1 MSVLKSSIFHGHLGS
16 LEIGKKPRRT
26 WRLSRRPQPP
36 NILYTSLFRG
46 TPVTE
51 HHARL
56 ITMVSS
62 HLSEKR
68 VRDFCART
76 TSNRPSLSF
85 KVADLFALF
94 FLVSLATVG
103 LHAQQQTPGS
113 YPDQTQNPYQ
123 GTQNPYQ
130 GTQNPN
136 AIDCSDPM
144 EISAPECS
152 GQTSGVDQNQNP
164 QSRFPQAGRF
174 GAQPARPNGNYTDT
188 EQLNRPQSQT
198 GQFQQPLL
206 PPEPLTE
213 FQKFVATT
221 TGQVLPIF
229 GANLFRRVP
238 STFAPVDMAPV
249 PPDFVVGPGDE
260 LRIRVWGQ
268 LSFQANVRVDR
279 SGDIYLPQVGP
290 VHVASVPF
298 SDLDGHLRSAIGRVF
313 HNFDLTVDLG
323 QIRSIQIYLAG
334 EARTPGVYTVSSLST
349 LVDALFVGGGPNTQ
363 GSFRNIELRRGSQT
377 VAHYDLYDL
386 LVRGNKST
394 DAKLLPGDVI
404 FIPPV
409 GSQIAITG
417 SVKSPGIYELL
428 SGEPLSGA
436 LSNAGGA
443 STVASAARISVER
456 IQDHN
461 ERQAMEIAYDK
472 DGLATPLADGDIVRV
487 FPIVPRYG
495 KTVILRGNIANPGRF
510 AWHPGMRVSE
520 LIPDK
525 DSLVTR
531 NYWWKRT
538 QLGLPAPDFEPTP
551 GFLNLR
557 QPLDNNAIT
566 LRPPVFEEFNT
577 QNSTQNSTQNQ
588 TQSQTQ
594 NQTQNSMQDGTQDQS
609 GSLQNRNYSAQQ
621 RNGSSSLGALQNNPA
636 SQGPRAAQR
645 TTVRLLAP
653 DIDWDYAVVERI
665 DPETLKTTLI
675 PFDLGKL
682 VLHHDATHD
691 VELKSGDIVSIFSE
705 ADFRVPLAEQTK
717 LVTLDGEFV
726 HSGVYSARSDE
737 TLKELVERA
746 GGIGPKAYLYG
757 SEFTRESVRIAQQA
771 RIEEYARTL
780 EARIQ
785 RASLAIA
792 ASSTSPQDLSNGSSA
807 QNSERDL
814 VAALRQV
821 RATGRI
827 VLTLKPDSIG
837 TTSLPDMTME
847 NGDRFVIPPAP
858 AIVNVIGAVY
868 NQNAF
873 LFVKGRRVSGYL
885 HQAGGPNRDADHKH
899 AFIIRANGDIVSRE
913 TTNSVWGNEFASLS
927 LNPGDT
933 IVVPEKTFKPSALQG
948 AAQWTQV
955 FAQLA
960 LGAAAINSIR

>member
-1 MSVLKSSIFHGHLGS
+1 
-16 LEIGKKPRRT
+16 
-26 WRLSRRPQPP
+26 
-36 NILYTSLFRG
+36 
-46 TPVTE
+46 
-51 HHARL
+51 
-56 ITMVSS
+56 MVSS
-62 HLSEKR
+62 QLSER
-68 VRDFCART
+68 SVREFCARIT
-76 TSNRPSLSF
+76 RGQPSLRV
-85 KVADLFALF
+85 KVVNPIAIF
-94 FLVSLATVG
+94 FLVSLLIVG
-103 LHAQQQTPGS
+103 LHAQQQPSGS
-113 YPDQTQNPYQ
+113 YPSETQNPSQNPYQ
-123 GTQNPYQ
+123 NTYPGTQY
-130 GTQNPN
+130 PN
-136 AIDCSDPM
+136 SIDCSDPM

-152 GQTSGVDQNQNP
+152 GQMPGTGQMQNP
-164 QSRFPQAGRF
+164 QSRFPQPGRN
-174 GAQPARPNGNYTDT
+174 GSQQTRPNGNYTDN
-188 EQLNRPQSQT
+188 EQLNRPQSQA
-198 GQFQQPLL
+198 GQYQQPL

-290 VHVASVPF
+290 VHVASIPF
-298 SDLDGHLRSAIGRVF
+298 SQLDGQLRSAIGRVYR
-313 HNFDLTVDLG
+313 NFDLTVDLG

-334 EARTPGVYTVSSLST
+334 AARTPGVYTVSSLST
-349 LVDALFVGGGPNTQ
+349 LVDALFAGGGPNTQ
-363 GSFRNIELRRGSQT
+363 GSLRNIELRRGSET
-377 VAHYDLYDL
+377 VAHFDLYEL
-386 LVRGNKST
+386 LVRGTKSN

-409 GSQIAITG
+409 GPQIAMTG
-417 SVKSPGIYELL
+417 SVKSPAIYELL
-428 SGEPLSGA
+428 PGEVLSGA
-436 LSNAGGA
+436 LADAGGV
-443 STVASAARISVER
+443 STVAAGARISVER
-456 IQDHN
+456 IQDHKD
-461 ERQAMEIAYDK
+461 RQAMEMAYDK

-487 FPIVPRYG
+487 FSIVPRYG

-531 NYWWKRT
+531 NYWWRRT
-538 QLGLPAPDFEPTP
+538 QLGLPAPEFEPTP
-551 GFLNLR
+551 GFQNLR
-557 QPLDNNAIT
+557 QPWDNNALT
-566 LRPPVFEEFNT
+566 LKPPQFEEPNWQFPNQDST
-577 QNSTQNSTQNQ
+577 QYSRQDSTQNPTQDMTRDSTR
-588 TQSQTQ
+588 
-594 NQTQNSMQDGTQDQS
+594 DATQDQF
-609 GSLQNRNYSAQQ
+609 GPLQNRNLTAQQ
-621 RNGSSSLGALQNNPA
+621 RNGSSSLGAFDNPA
-636 SQGPRAAQR
+636 TQGPRLAQR

-682 VLHHDATHD
+682 VLQHDASHD
-691 VELKSGDIVSIFSE
+691 LELKSGDIVSIFSE

-726 HSGVYSARSDE
+726 HSGVYSARPDE

-746 GGIGPKAYLYG
+746 GGISPKAYLYG
-757 SEFTRESVRIAQQA
+757 SMFTRESVRIAQQA
-771 RIEEYARTL
+771 RIEEYTRTL

-785 RASLAIA
+785 RSNLALA
-792 ASSTSPQDLSNGSSA
+792 ASSTAQDVANTTAA

-814 VAALRQV
+814 VASLRRV

-827 VLTLKPDSIG
+827 VLTLKPDSTG
-837 TTSLPDMTME
+837 TVSLPDMTME

-885 HQAGGPNRDADHKH
+885 QQAGGPNRDADKKY
-899 AFIIRANGDIVSRE
+899 AFIIRANGDIVSRDA
-913 TTNSVWGNEFASLS
+913 TKSAWGNEFAGLS

-933 IVVPEKTFKPSALQG
+933 IVVPEKTFKPSALKG
-948 AAQWTQV
+948 AAEWTQV

-960 LGAAAINSIR
+960 LGAAAINSIH

>member
-1 MSVLKSSIFHGHLGS
+1 MLVLCG
-16 LEIGKKPRRT
+16 IGKKLLRIQVVGN
-26 WRLSRRPQPP
+26 RP
-36 NILYTSLFRG
+36 TSSKPASSGRQL
-46 TPVTE
+46 VTE
-51 HHARL
+51 RHARL

-62 HLSEKR
+62 HLSERR
-68 VRDFCART
+68 VRDFSAET
-76 TSNRPSLSF
+76 TPRRSSLRF
-85 KVADLFALF
+85 KVANLITAF
-94 FLVSLATVG
+94 FLVSSLSLGV
-103 LHAQQQTPGS
+103 HAQQQPQGS
-113 YPDQTQNPYQ
+113 YPNETQSPYQNPYQNPYQ
-123 GTQNPYQ
+123 GTQYPSSV
-130 GTQNPN
+130 
-136 AIDCSDPM
+136 DCSDPI

-152 GQTSGVDQNQNP
+152 GQTLGTGQMQNP
-164 QSRFPQAGRF
+164 QSRFPESGRY
-174 GAQPARPNGNYTDT
+174 GSQQTRPNGNYTDN
-188 EQLNRPQSQT
+188 EQMNRPQSQS
-198 GQFQQPLL
+198 GQYPQPLL

-221 TGQVLPIF
+221 TGQILPIF

-249 PPDFVVGPGDE
+249 PSDFVVGPGDE

-279 SGDIYLPQVGP
+279 SGEIYLPQVGP

-298 SDLDGHLRSAIGRVF
+298 SELDGQLRSAIGRVY

-323 QIRSIQIYLAG
+323 QIRSIQVYLAG

-349 LVDALFVGGGPNTQ
+349 LVDALFVGGGPNAQ
-363 GSFRNIELRRGSQT
+363 GSVRNIELRRGSQT
-377 VAHYDLYDL
+377 VTHFDLYEL

-409 GSQIAITG
+409 GPQIAITG
-417 SVKSPGIYELL
+417 SVKNPAIYETLP
-428 SGEPLSGA
+428 SEPLSAA
-436 LSNAGGA
+436 LSNAGGV
-443 STVASAARISVER
+443 STVASGARISVER
-456 IQDHN
+456 IHEHN
-461 ERQAMEIAYDK
+461 ERQAMELTYDK
-472 DGLATPLADGDIVRV
+472 EGLATPLADGDIVRV

-531 NYWWKRT
+531 NYWWKRS
-538 QLGLPAPDFEPTP
+538 QLGLPSPEFEPTP
-551 GFLNLR
+551 GFQNFR
-557 QPLDNNAIT
+557 QPFDNNAIT
-566 LRPPVFEEFNT
+566 LKPPVFEEP
-577 QNSTQNSTQNQ
+577 NSQYP
-588 TQSQTQ
+588 
-594 NQTQNSMQDGTQDQS
+594 TQNSMQSSAQGSGQNSTQDTTQDQS
-609 GSLQNRNYSAQQ
+609 GSLQNRYPSAQQ
-621 RNGSSSLGALQNNPA
+621 RSGSSSLGGLDNTS
-636 SQGPRAAQR
+636 SQGPRPAQR
-645 TTVRLLAP
+645 TSVRLLAP

-665 DPETLKTTLI
+665 DPDTLRTTLI

-682 VLHHDATHD
+682 VLQHDASHD
-691 VELKSGDIVSIFSE
+691 LELKSGDIVSIFSE

-726 HSGVYSARSDE
+726 HSGVYSARPDE

-746 GGIGPKAYLYG
+746 GGISPKAYLYG
-757 SEFTRESVRIAQQA
+757 SMFTRESVRIAQQA

-780 EARIQ
+780 ETSMHR
-785 RASLAIA
+785 SNLALA
-792 ASSTSPQDLSNGSSA
+792 ASSTQEAATTAAA

-814 VAALRQV
+814 VASLRQI

-827 VLTLKPDSIG
+827 VLTLKPDSSG
-837 TTSLPDMTME
+837 TISLPDMTME
-847 NGDRFVIPPAP
+847 NGDRFVIPPVP
-858 AIVNVIGAVY
+858 AVVNVIGAVY

-885 HQAGGPNRDADHKH
+885 QQAGGPNREADKKH
-899 AFIIRANGDIVSRE
+899 SFIIRANGDIVSRDA
-913 TTNSVWGNEFASLS
+913 TKSAWGNEFAGLS

-933 IVVPEKTFKPSALQG
+933 VVVPEKTIKPSALRG
-948 AAQWTQV
+948 VMEWTQI
-955 FAQLA
+955 FSQLA
-960 LGAAAINSIR
+960 LTAAAINSIQ

>member
-1 MSVLKSSIFHGHLGS
+1 
-16 LEIGKKPRRT
+16 
-26 WRLSRRPQPP
+26 
-36 NILYTSLFRG
+36 
-46 TPVTE
+46 
-51 HHARL
+51 
-56 ITMVSS
+56 MVSS
-62 HLSEKR
+62 HLSER
-68 VRDFCART
+68 SVREVCARIT
-76 TSNRPSLSF
+76 RGWPSPRF
-85 KVADLFALF
+85 KVVNPIAIF
-94 FLVSLATVG
+94 FLVSSLIVG
-103 LHAQQQTPGS
+103 VHAQQQTSGS
-113 YPDQTQNPYQ
+113 YPSETQNPSQNPYQ
-123 GTQNPYQ
+123 STYQ
-130 GTQNPN
+130 GAQYPSS
-136 AIDCSDPM
+136 IDCSDPM

-152 GQTSGVDQNQNP
+152 GQMPGTGQMQNP
-164 QSRFPQAGRF
+164 QSRFPQSGRN
-174 GAQPARPNGNYTDT
+174 GSQQTRPNGNYTDN
-188 EQLNRPQSQT
+188 EQLNRPQSQS
-198 GQFQQPLL
+198 GQYQQFL

-221 TGQVLPIF
+221 TGQILPIF

-279 SGDIYLPQVGP
+279 SGEIYLPQVGP
-290 VHVASVPF
+290 VHVASIPF
-298 SDLDGHLRSAIGRVF
+298 SQLDGQLRSAIGRVY

-323 QIRSIQIYLAG
+323 QIRSIQVYLAG
-334 EARTPGVYTVSSLST
+334 EARTPGVYTISSLST
-349 LVDALFVGGGPNTQ
+349 LVDALFAGGGPNAQ
-363 GSFRNIELRRGSQT
+363 GSLRNIELRRGSET
-377 VAHYDLYDL
+377 VAHFDFYDL
-386 LVRGNKST
+386 LVRGDKST

-409 GSQIAITG
+409 GPQIAITG
-417 SVKSPGIYELL
+417 SIKNPAIYETLPD
-428 SGEPLSGA
+428 EPLSRA
-436 LSNAGGA
+436 LSNAGGV
-443 STVASAARISVER
+443 STVASGARISVER
-456 IQDHN
+456 IHDHN
-461 ERQAMEIAYDK
+461 ERQAMEIVYDK
-472 DGLATPLADGDIVRV
+472 QGLATPLADGDIVRV

-531 NYWWKRT
+531 NYWWKRS
-538 QLGLPAPDFEPTP
+538 QLGLPSPEFEPTP
-551 GFLNLR
+551 GFQNFR
-557 QPLDNNAIT
+557 QPFDNNAIT
-566 LRPPVFEEFNT
+566 LKPPVFEEPNPQYQT
-577 QNSTQNSTQNQ
+577 QDSPQYSRQDSTQYPTR
-588 TQSQTQ
+588 
-594 NQTQNSMQDGTQDQS
+594 DFARDATQDPS
-609 GSLQNRNYSAQQ
+609 GSLQNRYPSAQQ
-621 RNGSSSLGALQNNPA
+621 RNGSSSLAA
-636 SQGPRAAQR
+636 MDDTSSQGPRPAQQR
-645 TTVRLLAP
+645 TSVRLLAP

-682 VLHHDATHD
+682 VLQHDTSHD
-691 VELKSGDIVSIFSE
+691 LELKSGDIISIFSE

-726 HSGVYSARSDE
+726 HSGVYSARPDE

-746 GGIGPKAYLYG
+746 GGISPKAYLYG
-757 SEFTRESVRIAQQA
+757 SMFTRESVRIAQQA

-785 RASLAIA
+785 RANLALA
-792 ASSTSPQDLSNGSSA
+792 ASGTSQDVASNTSA
-807 QNSERDL
+807 QNSQHDL

-827 VLTLKPDSIG
+827 VLTLKPDSTG
-837 TTSLPDMTME
+837 TVSLPDMTME

-885 HQAGGPNRDADHKH
+885 QQAGGPNRDADKKY
-899 AFIIRANGDIVSRE
+899 AFIIRANGDIVSRDA
-913 TTNSVWGNEFASLS
+913 TKSAWGNEFASLS

-933 IVVPEKTFKPSALQG
+933 IVVPEKTFKPSALKG
-948 AAQWTQV
+948 AAEWTQV

-960 LGAAAINSIR
+960 LGAAAINSIH